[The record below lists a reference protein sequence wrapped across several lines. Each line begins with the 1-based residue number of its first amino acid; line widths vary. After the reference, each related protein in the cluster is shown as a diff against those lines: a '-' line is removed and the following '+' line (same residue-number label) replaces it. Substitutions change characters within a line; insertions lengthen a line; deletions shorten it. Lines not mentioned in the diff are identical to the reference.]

1 MNLRN
6 STVKAIATFFS
17 VGYLPLIPGTF
28 GSLAGLILYY
38 LVKDNQAV
46 FILLTLLIIALGFIV
61 SGRVEK
67 IIGRKDPSCIVIDEV
82 GGMLLSLWFVPYSV
96 MNVWITFL
104 VFRLLD
110 TFKPFPAGRIQN
122 LKGSLGIMADD
133 LIAAI
138 YTNIVIQLALR
149 LAFCRA
155 S

>member
-6 STVKAIATFFS
+6 SIVKTIATFFS

-38 LVKDNQAV
+38 LVRDNQAV
-46 FILLTLLIIALGFIV
+46 FILLTLLIIALGFAV
-61 SGRVEK
+61 SGRAERL
-67 IIGRKDPSCIVIDEV
+67 IGRKDPSCIVIDEV

-96 MNVWITFL
+96 MNVWMTFFA
-104 VFRLLD
+104 FRLLD
-110 TFKPFPAGRIQN
+110 TFKPFPAGRLQS

-138 YTNIVIQLALR
+138 YANIVIQLALR
-149 LAFCRA
+149 LAA
-155 S
+155 